1 MIIGRHTDRIAQTQ
15 ARLWVDAEIRRVR
28 LAGGG
33 AVAERIAAA
42 RRGLGLLSASR
53 RDVSLAA
60 WMHREIIRR
69 LNATLAEPALA

>member
-53 RDVSLAA
+53 HEVSLAA
-60 WMHREIIRR
+60 WMQREIIRR